1 MEDNIYL
8 IDGKSQPTLELFTG
22 NTYMFDFDTSSSASG
37 SIFKDWTTPPD
48 GPIEYMKGVNGVEES
63 LEKLPLKNTN
73 NVVQLPDIINKHNRL
88 FHRFPPSISF
98 VDREL
103 YFVSFQKFKSN
114 SEYKILQ
121 SKLNTANDIINYSN
135 GVFGVWEKL
144 TIVEKEN
151 GFYSLKNADNKYIRN
166 LQYFDTN
173 KGGSLDLNVID
184 NYDGLIIR
192 SATKVRKDLIDSLSN
207 LKIIGRAGAGV
218 DNVDVEAAKNKNI
231 IVMNTPGGNTN
242 ATAEHTIGLIFALQR
257 KITVANETTHNGLW
271 EKKKLKGNEIKGK
284 KIGIVGFGN
293 VGKRVAE
300 ISNVLGMH
308 VSIFSSY
315 FETIKDSYPEYNSC
329 SIDEI
334 IKDSDIISF
343 HCKPNK
349 DGNPIMNKNHL
360 SLMKKNCIIIN
371 TARGNLVDEDDLK
384 NALEKKEIK
393 GAALDVFKNEPLEE
407 SGFYNLDNIILTP
420 HIAASTDEAQIVVA
434 EMVANQFVEFFN
446 NNKIINSVT

>member
-1 MEDNIYL
+1 MPKVLISDSLDNIASRIL
-8 IDGKSQPTLELFTG
+8 IKNNISVDTKTNLSPEEL
-22 NTYMFDFDTSSSASG
+22 
-37 SIFKDWTTPPD
+37 K
-48 GPIEYMKGVNGVEES
+48 
-63 LEKLPLKNTN
+63 
-73 NVVQLPDIINKHNRL
+73 
-88 FHRFPPSISF
+88 
-98 VDREL
+98 
-103 YFVSFQKFKSN
+103 
-114 SEYKILQ
+114 KI
-121 SKLNTANDIINYSN
+121 
-135 GVFGVWEKL
+135 
-144 TIVEKEN
+144 
-151 GFYSLKNADNKYIRN
+151 
-166 LQYFDTN
+166 
-173 KGGSLDLNVID
+173 ID

-192 SATKVRKDLIDSLSN
+192 SATKVGKDLIDSLSN

-242 ATAEHTIGLIFALQR
+242 ATAEHTIGLIFALKR
-257 KITVANETTHNGLW
+257 KITVANETTHKGLW

-315 FETIKDSYPEYNSC
+315 FKTIKDSYPEYNSC

-384 NALEKKEIK
+384 IALENKEIK

-434 EMVANQFVEFFN
+434 EMFANQFVEFFN

>member
-1 MEDNIYL
+1 MPKVLISDSIDNIASEIL
-8 IDGKSQPTLELFTG
+8 KKNNISVDTKTNLSPEEL
-22 NTYMFDFDTSSSASG
+22 
-37 SIFKDWTTPPD
+37 K
-48 GPIEYMKGVNGVEES
+48 
-63 LEKLPLKNTN
+63 
-73 NVVQLPDIINKHNRL
+73 
-88 FHRFPPSISF
+88 
-98 VDREL
+98 
-103 YFVSFQKFKSN
+103 
-114 SEYKILQ
+114 KI
-121 SKLNTANDIINYSN
+121 
-135 GVFGVWEKL
+135 
-144 TIVEKEN
+144 
-151 GFYSLKNADNKYIRN
+151 
-166 LQYFDTN
+166 
-173 KGGSLDLNVID
+173 ID
-184 NYDGLIIR
+184 NYEGLIIR

-242 ATAEHTIGLIFALQR
+242 ATAEHTISLIFALQR
-257 KITVANETTHNGLW
+257 KITVANETTHKGLW

-284 KIGIVGFGN
+284 KIGILGFGN

-315 FETIKDSYPEYNSC
+315 FKTIKDSYPEYNSC

-349 DGNPIMNKNHL
+349 DDNPIMNKNHL
-360 SLMKKNCIIIN
+360 SQMKKNCIIIN

-393 GAALDVFKNEPLEE
+393 GAALDVFKNEPLVE

-420 HIAASTDEAQIVVA
+420 HIAASTDEAQILSL
-434 EMVANQFVEFFN
+434 
-446 NNKIINSVT
+446 IHI